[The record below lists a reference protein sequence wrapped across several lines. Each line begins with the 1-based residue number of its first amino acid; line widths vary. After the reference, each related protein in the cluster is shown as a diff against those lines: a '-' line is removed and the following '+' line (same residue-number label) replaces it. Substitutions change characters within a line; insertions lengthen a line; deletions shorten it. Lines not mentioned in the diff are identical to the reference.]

1 MRTIVTFIFVITV
14 LNATARVGSVYWNHY
29 QFEDTVHEIVTYGGV
44 TPTETLQ
51 QQVID
56 KADRLEIPLSYDDV
70 TVARE
75 GQTTTVDASYRKPVE
90 VFPRLVH
97 EFQFTVHVSAFYTG
111 RIEPLRPA
119 R

>member
-1 MRTIVTFIFVITV
+1 MRTIVTFIFVIAT

-44 TPTETLQ
+44 TPIETLQ

-70 TVARE
+70 AVTRE
-75 GQTTTVDASYRKPVE
+75 GQTTTVDATYRKAVE
-90 VFPRLVH
+90 VFPSFIREFSFHVH
-97 EFQFTVHVSAFYTG
+97 ESVLYAG
-111 RIEPLRPA
+111 RIDPIRP
-119 R
+119 RR